1 MSTRSSKTSVLAVGA
16 EPRANLLPPEVA
28 QRKRAR
34 AARRGLVALVIGV
47 LLLVAGGYAFAS
59 IQAIAAQA
67 ELATAQARTG
77 ELLAEQLEY
86 SEVTSVSGQ
95 LAAATTARQ
104 VGTSTEVLW
113 VDVYSDIRDR
123 LPEGT
128 SLSDFR
134 VDGRAPWEPEFTPA
148 GPLRQPR
155 VATVTFTVT
164 SAGPFGVQAFVDE
177 IAEIDGFADATAD
190 VFTLADTVYRTTFTY
205 SLGAD
210 ALSGRFS
217 DEESN

>member
-67 ELATAQARTG
+67 ELATAQARTA

-86 SEVTSVSGQ
+86 SEVTSVSGYRRVPDPP
-95 LAAATTARQ
+95 ARMM
-104 VGTSTEVLW
+104 
-113 VDVYSDIRDR
+113 
-123 LPEGT
+123 
-128 SLSDFR
+128 
-134 VDGRAPWEPEFTPA
+134 
-148 GPLRQPR
+148 
-155 VATVTFTVT
+155 
-164 SAGPFGVQAFVDE
+164 PF
-177 IAEIDGFADATAD
+177 I
-190 VFTLADTVYRTTFTY
+190 LK
-205 SLGAD
+205 
-210 ALSGRFS
+210 
-217 DEESN
+217 SNPF